1 MENKKEEIL
10 KKLRESV
17 KNYDIE
23 AVIEITKDA
32 LKEGIDAQIG
42 LNEGLARGF
51 IELGDLYEKEIF
63 APELMAS
70 ADAFNE
76 GLNILKPQLIKE
88 KAEEKKEVVV
98 LGVMEGDIHDL
109 GKEFVKYLLI
119 AQGFVVHDLGYD
131 VKLGR
136 FIEEVIK
143 TNADILAM
151 SALMTSTM
159 VKMKKVIE
167 LVFFKPNF
175 QTSYISY
182 ITVIS
187 FNMDFMIIQTTRYPL
202 RSPMSQVFYTNQN

>member
-32 LKEGIDAQIG
+32 LKEGIDAQIV

-88 KAEEKKEVVV
+88 KAEKKKGVVV

-167 LVFFKPNF
+167 DVHKQNLDIKIMVGGGPVTEEVAKLYGADGWARTAPEAAKKALELVG
-175 QTSYISY
+175 
-182 ITVIS
+182 
-187 FNMDFMIIQTTRYPL
+187 
-202 RSPMSQVFYTNQN
+202 